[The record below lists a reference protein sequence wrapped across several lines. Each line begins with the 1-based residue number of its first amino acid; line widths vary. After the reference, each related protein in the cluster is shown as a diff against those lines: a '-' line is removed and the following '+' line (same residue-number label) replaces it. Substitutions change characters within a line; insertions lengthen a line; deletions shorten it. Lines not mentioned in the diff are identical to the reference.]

1 MLTDIAQSP
10 IAETIRKLSTERRT
24 GDLQVRAGRMVKI
37 AFFDHG
43 RLVFAASNLRRD
55 RLGEAMVAD
64 GRITEEDFNR
74 VSALMRTDRRRFGE
88 ALVQAGVMDRH
99 EVGTAVARQ
108 VRRVALSLFELV
120 DGAAVF
126 EERTSAIPL
135 EYMVSL
141 SIHRLLYDGI
151 RAMKSEE
158 LVMKGLGNLDR
169 GVVLAEVPPFPFERR
184 GRSAE
189 ELELVDLAQRR
200 VTIRRLAWAGSGLS
214 FPRLRAVYA
223 LLAAG
228 VLREPDAATP
238 AAQPVLQTETGMFL
252 LSALQSRPDPSL
264 RDAIRREVQQ
274 ELQHSARLD
283 RESWLKLAKT
293 APRDELVRAL
303 DEKMERYH
311 ALREGVEEDD
321 AIRTDIDVILG
332 RASAALRLARQRA
345 RDGDRRGGAEAPRR
359 RRGRRRPAA
368 PPRAPPCRLPRRRP
382 RERRCR
388 PRRRPTACRR
398 SATPPL
404 GVPAVATPTP
414 PPAIVERA
422 DPAAAQPLP
431 PDRSQPGRP
440 DDSLRTAAP
449 GASAFEGRAQIE
461 HLLMEGEVRM
471 TVADYA
477 NAVKVYDKLVKVAPQ
492 VAAFHLRL
500 AVAMACYPRTAKL
513 AEREFYEAARLEP
526 DNAEVHYQW
535 GLYYK
540 VMKIKS
546 RATAE
551 MRTAV
556 RLNPKHKLA
565 RTELEQLS
573 PKDSALKSLKKL
585 FRYDFAPHAPRGRNP
600 PRPVRGH
607 GAARGGRDGRGV
619 PRARHPARA
628 RGRDQGAARAPGRE
642 PRAARALRARGARGG
657 GAQPPQHPRAARRR
671 PRGRDGLRRDGAAR
685 GRDAARAAAARDR
698 CRRAR
703 PPTTRPRSRSAS
715 PPPTPRA
722 SCTATSSPTT
732 CS

>member
-10 IAETIRKLSTERRT
+10 IAETIRKLSSERRT

-74 VSALMRTDRRRFGE
+74 VSALMRTDKRRFGE
-88 ALVQAGVMDRH
+88 ALVQAGVMDRY

-126 EERTSAIPL
+126 EERDSAIPL

-141 SIHRLLYDGI
+141 SVHRLLYDGI
-151 RAMKSEE
+151 RSMKSEE
-158 LVMKGLGNLDR
+158 LVMKGLRNLDR

-189 ELELVDLAQRR
+189 ELEVLDLAQRR
-200 VTIRRLAWAGSGLS
+200 VTIRRLGWAGSGLS
-214 FPRLRAVYA
+214 FTRLRTVYA

-228 VLREPDAATP
+228 LLREADAVSP
-238 AAQPVLQTETGMFL
+238 GPQPVMQTETGMFL

-264 RDAIRREVQQ
+264 REAIKREVAQ

-283 RESWLKLAKT
+283 REAWLKLARA

-303 DEKMERYH
+303 EEKMERYH
-311 ALREGVEEDD
+311 ALREGVSADD
-321 AIRTDIDVILG
+321 PIRTEIDVILG
-332 RASAALRLARQRA
+332 RASSALRLARQA
-345 RDGDRRGGAEAPRR
+345 PETAIAEAVLKRHAAEAAAAVQRAAQAPPAMRTPVPVPAQ
-359 RRGRRRPAA
+359 RPATVPPLGRAPA
-368 PPRAPPCRLPRRRP
+368 PPLMTPAPPVRTPP
-382 RERRCR
+382 
-388 PRRRPTACRR
+388 PPGTTPPPPG
-398 SATPPL
+398 STPPL
-404 GVPAVATPTP
+404 GMPALAGTP
-414 PPAIVERA
+414 PPPGSTPPLGTPALSGAVDRT
-422 DPAAAQPLP
+422 DPSLP
-431 PDRSQPGRP
+431 PPAERSSPAGRP
-440 DDSLRTAAP
+440 DESMRTAGP

-477 NAVKVYDKLVKVAPQ
+477 NAVKVYDKLVKVAPK

-546 RATAE
+546 RAVAE

-556 RLNPKHKLA
+556 RLSPKHKMA
-565 RTELEQLS
+565 RAELEELS
-573 PKDSALKSLKKL
+573 PKDSALTSLKKL
-585 FRYDFAPHAPRGRNP
+585 FR
-600 PRPVRGH
+600 
-607 GAARGGRDGRGV
+607 
-619 PRARHPARA
+619 
-628 RGRDQGAARAPGRE
+628 
-642 PRAARALRARGARGG
+642 
-657 GAQPPQHPRAARRR
+657 
-671 PRGRDGLRRDGAAR
+671 
-685 GRDAARAAAARDR
+685 
-698 CRRAR
+698 
-703 PPTTRPRSRSAS
+703 
-715 PPPTPRA
+715 
-722 SCTATSSPTT
+722 
-732 CS
+732 